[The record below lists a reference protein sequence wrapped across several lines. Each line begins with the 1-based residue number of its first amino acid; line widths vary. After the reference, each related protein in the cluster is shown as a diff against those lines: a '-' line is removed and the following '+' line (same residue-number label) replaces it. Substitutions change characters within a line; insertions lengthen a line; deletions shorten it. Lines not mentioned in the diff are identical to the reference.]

1 MGKATKPITSRAQ
14 GAASDP
20 GVVKPGPK
28 AKASAMKSAAKK
40 KTASSES
47 GFPIQ
52 PEQAIKYRR
61 EVNRKMMELK
71 SQPTAMTEGDVAY
84 LVLTNTGASTPETSC
99 LQAQRRDNDGK
110 LYRRVYARL
119 VFKRMWEF
127 GLDRELVMAAR
138 SFHQVRLSD
147 PDPDHRPLP
156 FMNNDVCIYAPA
168 WAASGGQG

>member
-28 AKASAMKSAAKK
+28 AKAKASAMKSAAKSNQGQK
-40 KTASSES
+40 KEKTASSQA

-52 PEQAIKYRR
+52 PEQALKYRR
-61 EVNRKMMELK
+61 EVDRKMMELK

-156 FMNNDVCIYAPA
+156 FMNNDV
-168 WAASGGQG
+168 